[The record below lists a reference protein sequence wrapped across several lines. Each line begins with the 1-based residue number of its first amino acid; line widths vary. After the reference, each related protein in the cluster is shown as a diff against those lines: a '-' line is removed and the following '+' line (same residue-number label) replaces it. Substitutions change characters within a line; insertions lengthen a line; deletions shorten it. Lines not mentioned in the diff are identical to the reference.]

1 VIVATVVLLLVMGV
15 ALLAAEILVIPGFG
29 LIGLLGIASTV
40 GAGVVAFTQ
49 LGPSWGLLALGGGLA
64 VSGLMGWLLP
74 RTSAGREMVLAN
86 NQRGMRAGDA
96 SLAQL
101 LGQVGEA
108 VTPLRPAG
116 SARVNGR
123 VVDVVTDG
131 IYVEAGAPVRVAKV
145 EGSRVVVEPHL
156 STGETLRA

>member
-1 VIVATVVLLLVMGV
+1 MIVAIVVLLLVVGV

-29 LIGLLGIASTV
+29 VIGLLGIASTI
-40 GAGVVAFTQ
+40 GAGVVALTQ
-49 LGPSWGLLALGGGLA
+49 LGSGWGLLALGGGLA

-74 RTSAGREMVLAN
+74 RTTAGRDMVLAN

-101 LGQVGEA
+101 VGLLGEA

-116 SARVNGR
+116 SVRVNGR

-131 IYVEAGAPVRVAKV
+131 IYVEAGVRVRVAKV

-156 STGETLRA
+156 ST